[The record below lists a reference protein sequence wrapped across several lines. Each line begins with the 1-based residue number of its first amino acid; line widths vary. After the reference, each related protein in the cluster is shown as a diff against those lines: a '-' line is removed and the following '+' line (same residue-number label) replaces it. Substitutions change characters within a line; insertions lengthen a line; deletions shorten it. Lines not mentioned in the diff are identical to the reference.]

1 MDLYQS
7 LVTVNPV
14 TLIAQIC
21 NLFIQLL
28 IVKIFF
34 LDKIKAVLDKRR
46 ETADKQI
53 ADAEAAK
60 SEAAAI
66 KQTYE
71 ENMRQA
77 KTKADD
83 MILSAQKTA
92 GVIRTMLGRRVPGHF
107 DEEQYALCW
116 IVDFPMYEIGDES
129 GELEFCHNPFS
140 MPSGGLDV
148 LLKVCDALEYAHSRN
163 VMHGDLKPANIMIGE
178 YHETYIMDWGI
189 ARRIGEN
196 PEEAENPDGKRGI
209 CGTPHYLAPEMVVGE
224 VCDQRADI
232 FAMGVILFEAV
243 TLKSAFTG
251 SSVQELMENI
261 RDGRMEPL
269 EHRFHV
275 RIDRDLKCGHRTHQ
289 CPESDGKGVKGAGEH
304 LRHVKA
310 LHTVTSSGR
319 RM

>member
-53 ADAEAAK
+53 TDAEAAK

-92 GVIRTMLGRRVPGHF
+92 AQRS
-107 DEEQYALCW
+107 EEIISQAQKQAAQ
-116 IVDFPMYEIGDES
+116 IKTKAASDIEMGKKKAINEAKNEIS
-129 GELEFCHNPFS
+129 ELA
-140 MPSGGLDV
+140 MAIAG
-148 LLKVCDALEYAHSRN
+148 KVVARELNDA
-163 VMHGDLKPANIMIGE
+163 DQ
-178 YHETYIMDWGI
+178 
-189 ARRIGEN
+189 
-196 PEEAENPDGKRGI
+196 DG
-209 CGTPHYLAPEMVVGE
+209 M
-224 VCDQRADI
+224 
-232 FAMGVILFEAV
+232 
-243 TLKSAFTG
+243 
-251 SSVQELMENI
+251 
-261 RDGRMEPL
+261 
-269 EHRFHV
+269 
-275 RIDRDLKCGHRTHQ
+275 IDRFIEELGDQK
-289 CPESDGKGVKGAGEH
+289 
-304 LRHVKA
+304 
-310 LHTVTSSGR
+310 
-319 RM
+319 

>member
-53 ADAEAAK
+53 SDAEAAK

-92 GVIRTMLGRRVPGHF
+92 AQRS
-107 DEEQYALCW
+107 EEIISQAQKQAAQ
-116 IVDFPMYEIGDES
+116 IKTKAASDIEMEKKKAINEAKNEIS
-129 GELEFCHNPFS
+129 ELA
-140 MPSGGLDV
+140 MAIAG
-148 LLKVCDALEYAHSRN
+148 KVVARELNDA
-163 VMHGDLKPANIMIGE
+163 DQ
-178 YHETYIMDWGI
+178 
-189 ARRIGEN
+189 
-196 PEEAENPDGKRGI
+196 DG
-209 CGTPHYLAPEMVVGE
+209 M
-224 VCDQRADI
+224 
-232 FAMGVILFEAV
+232 
-243 TLKSAFTG
+243 
-251 SSVQELMENI
+251 
-261 RDGRMEPL
+261 
-269 EHRFHV
+269 
-275 RIDRDLKCGHRTHQ
+275 IDRFIEELGDQK
-289 CPESDGKGVKGAGEH
+289 
-304 LRHVKA
+304 
-310 LHTVTSSGR
+310 
-319 RM
+319 

>member
-1 MDLYQS
+1 MDPYQS

-92 GVIRTMLGRRVPGHF
+92 AQRS
-107 DEEQYALCW
+107 EEIISQAQKQVAQ
-116 IVDFPMYEIGDES
+116 IKTKAASDIEMEKKKAINEAKNEIS
-129 GELEFCHNPFS
+129 ELA
-140 MPSGGLDV
+140 MAIAG
-148 LLKVCDALEYAHSRN
+148 KVVARELNDA
-163 VMHGDLKPANIMIGE
+163 DQ
-178 YHETYIMDWGI
+178 
-189 ARRIGEN
+189 
-196 PEEAENPDGKRGI
+196 DG
-209 CGTPHYLAPEMVVGE
+209 M
-224 VCDQRADI
+224 
-232 FAMGVILFEAV
+232 
-243 TLKSAFTG
+243 
-251 SSVQELMENI
+251 
-261 RDGRMEPL
+261 
-269 EHRFHV
+269 
-275 RIDRDLKCGHRTHQ
+275 IDRFIEELGDQK
-289 CPESDGKGVKGAGEH
+289 
-304 LRHVKA
+304 
-310 LHTVTSSGR
+310 
-319 RM
+319 

>member
-46 ETADKQI
+46 KTADKQI

-92 GVIRTMLGRRVPGHF
+92 AQRSEEIISQAQKQAAQIKTKAASDIEMEKKKAINEAK
-107 DEEQYALCW
+107 DE
-116 IVDFPMYEIGDES
+116 IS
-129 GELEFCHNPFS
+129 
-140 MPSGGLDV
+140 
-148 LLKVCDALEYAHSRN
+148 
-163 VMHGDLKPANIMIGE
+163 DLAMA
-178 YHETYIMDWGI
+178 I
-189 ARRIGEN
+189 A
-196 PEEAENPDGKRGI
+196 GK
-209 CGTPHYLAPEMVVGE
+209 VVGRE
-224 VCDQRADI
+224 LNDADQ
-232 FAMGVILFEAV
+232 
-243 TLKSAFTG
+243 
-251 SSVQELMENI
+251 
-261 RDGRMEPL
+261 DGM
-269 EHRFHV
+269 
-275 RIDRDLKCGHRTHQ
+275 IDRFIEELGDQK
-289 CPESDGKGVKGAGEH
+289 
-304 LRHVKA
+304 
-310 LHTVTSSGR
+310 
-319 RM
+319 

>member
-83 MILSAQKTA
+83 MILFAQKTA
-92 GVIRTMLGRRVPGHF
+92 AQRS
-107 DEEQYALCW
+107 EEIISQAQKQAAQ
-116 IVDFPMYEIGDES
+116 IKTKAASDIEMEKKKDINEAKNEIS
-129 GELEFCHNPFS
+129 ELA
-140 MPSGGLDV
+140 MAIAG
-148 LLKVCDALEYAHSRN
+148 KVVARELNDA
-163 VMHGDLKPANIMIGE
+163 DQ
-178 YHETYIMDWGI
+178 
-189 ARRIGEN
+189 
-196 PEEAENPDGKRGI
+196 DG
-209 CGTPHYLAPEMVVGE
+209 M
-224 VCDQRADI
+224 
-232 FAMGVILFEAV
+232 
-243 TLKSAFTG
+243 
-251 SSVQELMENI
+251 
-261 RDGRMEPL
+261 
-269 EHRFHV
+269 
-275 RIDRDLKCGHRTHQ
+275 IDRFIEELGDQK
-289 CPESDGKGVKGAGEH
+289 
-304 LRHVKA
+304 
-310 LHTVTSSGR
+310 
-319 RM
+319 

>member
-1 MDLYQS
+1 MDLYPP

-92 GVIRTMLGRRVPGHF
+92 AQRS
-107 DEEQYALCW
+107 EEIISQAQKQAAQ
-116 IVDFPMYEIGDES
+116 IKTKAASDIEMEKKKAINEAKNEIS
-129 GELEFCHNPFS
+129 ELA
-140 MPSGGLDV
+140 MAIAG
-148 LLKVCDALEYAHSRN
+148 KVVARELNDA
-163 VMHGDLKPANIMIGE
+163 DQ
-178 YHETYIMDWGI
+178 
-189 ARRIGEN
+189 
-196 PEEAENPDGKRGI
+196 DG
-209 CGTPHYLAPEMVVGE
+209 M
-224 VCDQRADI
+224 
-232 FAMGVILFEAV
+232 
-243 TLKSAFTG
+243 
-251 SSVQELMENI
+251 
-261 RDGRMEPL
+261 
-269 EHRFHV
+269 
-275 RIDRDLKCGHRTHQ
+275 IDRFIEELGDQK
-289 CPESDGKGVKGAGEH
+289 
-304 LRHVKA
+304 
-310 LHTVTSSGR
+310 
-319 RM
+319 

>member
-53 ADAEAAK
+53 SDVEAAK

-92 GVIRTMLGRRVPGHF
+92 AQRS
-107 DEEQYALCW
+107 EEIISQAQKQAAQ
-116 IVDFPMYEIGDES
+116 IKTKAASDIEMEKKKAINEAKNEIS
-129 GELEFCHNPFS
+129 ELA
-140 MPSGGLDV
+140 MAIAG
-148 LLKVCDALEYAHSRN
+148 KVVARELNDA
-163 VMHGDLKPANIMIGE
+163 DQ
-178 YHETYIMDWGI
+178 
-189 ARRIGEN
+189 
-196 PEEAENPDGKRGI
+196 DG
-209 CGTPHYLAPEMVVGE
+209 M
-224 VCDQRADI
+224 
-232 FAMGVILFEAV
+232 
-243 TLKSAFTG
+243 
-251 SSVQELMENI
+251 
-261 RDGRMEPL
+261 
-269 EHRFHV
+269 
-275 RIDRDLKCGHRTHQ
+275 IDRFIEELGDQK
-289 CPESDGKGVKGAGEH
+289 
-304 LRHVKA
+304 
-310 LHTVTSSGR
+310 
-319 RM
+319 